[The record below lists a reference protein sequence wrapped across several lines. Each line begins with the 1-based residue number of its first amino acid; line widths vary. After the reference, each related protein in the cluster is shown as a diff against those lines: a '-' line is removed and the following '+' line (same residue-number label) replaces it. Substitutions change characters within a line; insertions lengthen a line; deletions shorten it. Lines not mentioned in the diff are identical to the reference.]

1 MKQGVIAALLALLS
15 ASAAAYELKCSSE
28 MRGIDRSRCERHER
42 IFAKC
47 GPIKSEGHFT
57 CDRDYLVAHPLECK
71 ALIGEDV
78 ARCEAEVA
86 AFKACE
92 PRLGREFMRCVR
104 EEIKV
109 VPTGRP

>member
-1 MKQGVIAALLALLS
+1 VKQGTAAALFALLC
-15 ASAAAYELKCSSE
+15 ASAGAQDFKCE
-28 MRGIDRSRCERHER
+28 MRGFDRARCERHER
-42 IFAKC
+42 MFAKC
-47 GPIKSEGHFT
+47 GPIKSEMHFA

-71 ALIGEDV
+71 ALTGEDV
-78 ARCEAEVA
+78 ARCEAELA

-92 PRLGREFMRCVR
+92 PRLGREFRRCVR